1 MHILQLTPYYAP
13 AYAFGGVVR
22 AVEGLAAALAGRG
35 HRITILTTDALDQ
48 QRRYAGPRAEAQGG
62 IRILRCRN
70 ASTWLRG
77 KLNLSTPRDLRQAAR
92 AILPEV
98 DVLHLHELRT
108 AENMLVAPIAQELRV
123 PIALSPHG
131 TLNLHTGRS
140 QLKSGWDQ
148 LLSRRLLPRIDHI
161 IALTETERAEAEQLW
176 AALGALAPPAISV
189 VPNGVNL
196 REFATPPAVSEFRL
210 RYGLGT
216 APTIVYLGRLHA
228 RKGVDVLLRA
238 FLAAEVAE
246 SRLLIAGPDEGLLRT
261 LRTLAAG
268 DERIVFAGY
277 LGGSQRL
284 RALGAADI
292 FALPASGEGQSIAV
306 LEALAAGLP
315 VLLSPGC
322 NMNEV
327 ATAGAG
333 FIAEAT
339 VAAFADKL
347 RLLLRDEQL
356 RGEMGAEARQLARE
370 RFSWQ
375 RVAAEMEAVYRGLL
389 SRSR

>member
-22 AVEGLAAALAGRG
+22 AVEGLATALAARG

-48 QRRYAGPRAEAQGG
+48 RRRHSGPLDETRGD

-70 ASTWLRG
+70 ASVWLRG
-77 KLNLSTPRDLRQAAR
+77 GLNLSTPRGLRRAAK
-92 AILPEV
+92 AILADV

-108 AENMLVAPIAQELRV
+108 AENLLVAPVAAAMNV

-131 TLNLHTGRS
+131 TLNLGTGRS
-140 QLKSGWDQ
+140 RLKRGWDR
-148 LLSRRLLPRIDHI
+148 LLSRRLLASIDHI
-161 IALTETERAEAEQLW
+161 IALTETERVEAERLW
-176 AALGALAPPAISV
+176 AALGSSRQPVTSV
-189 VPNGVNL
+189 IPNGVNL
-196 REFATPPAVSEFRL
+196 REFDSLPAVDDFRA

-216 APTIVYLGRLHA
+216 EPAVLYMGRLQA

-238 FLAAEVAE
+238 FLAADVSD
-246 SRLLIAGPDEGLLRT
+246 SRLLIAGPDEGMLRA
-261 LRTLAAG
+261 LRKLAAG

-277 LGGSQRL
+277 LDGSER
-284 RALGAADI
+284 LGALSAADA
-292 FALPASGEGQSIAV
+292 FALPAVGEGQSIAV

-322 NMNEV
+322 NMDEV
-327 ATAGAG
+327 AEAGAG
-333 FIAEAT
+333 FVAEAT

-347 RLLLRDEQL
+347 RLLLRDEQA
-356 RGEMGAEARQLARE
+356 RQQMGAQARLLARE
-370 RFSWQ
+370 RYSWTRAAADME
-375 RVAAEMEAVYRGLL
+375 RVYAGLL